1 MGAVTAA
8 ARIQRSAELCFELFA
23 RASGATLEARFAL

>member
-8 ARIQRSAELCFELFA
+8 ARIQRSAELCFGLFA
-23 RASGATLEARFAL
+23 RASGATLEARFAF